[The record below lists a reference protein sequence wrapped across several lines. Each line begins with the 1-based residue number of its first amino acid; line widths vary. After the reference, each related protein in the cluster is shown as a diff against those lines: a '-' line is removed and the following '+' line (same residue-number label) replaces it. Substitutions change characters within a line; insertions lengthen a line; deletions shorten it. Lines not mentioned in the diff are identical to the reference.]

1 MNMVG
6 GQVSGVGADSPEWL
20 GGSGDPAGQA
30 AGDGKELRLLQH
42 KLASPSPRVY
52 RSIKSQY

>member
-1 MNMVG
+1 MVG